1 MTSVLEA
8 VLLSNLSMQDWTRDD
23 AVIVVICDVQI
34 ADPKVHSPYGQLL
47 QCTESL
53 ATSPWL
59 GAKETNRMHGP
70 RRLKPRAAD

>member
-23 AVIVVICDVQI
+23 AVIGVIWDVQI